1 MLQHTGRKLDGGEKT
16 CQRTVLGHTLNP
28 VKVYNQKLSIYHKM
42 GLVKEVIKEIGN
54 KSREFYEFILP
65 PIDMHLNE
73 DSLKVVIDIPGFA
86 KKDIELT
93 LCGDILSIKAQKTI
107 NEKESESLIS
117 NQRPNMIDK
126 KIRLPIDV
134 KQGEE
139 KIKSAKY
146 ENGILTLIIPVTKKG
161 KNISIE

>member
-1 MLQHTGRKLDGGEKT
+1 
-16 CQRTVLGHTLNP
+16 
-28 VKVYNQKLSIYHKM
+28 M

-54 KSREFYEFILP
+54 KSREFYEFVLP
-65 PIDMHLNE
+65 PIDMHLSDKN
-73 DSLKVVIDIPGFA
+73 LKIVIDIPGFA

-93 LCGDILSIKAQKTI
+93 LCGDLLSIKAQKVI
-107 NEKESESLIS
+107 DEKESESLIS
-117 NQRPNMIDK
+117 NQRPNLIDK
-126 KIRLPIDV
+126 KIRLPIEI

-139 KIKSAKY
+139 KIESAKY

>member
-1 MLQHTGRKLDGGEKT
+1 MCGINFAETY
-16 CQRTVLGHTLNP
+16 
-28 VKVYNQKLSIYHKM
+28 KVYNQKLQIKHKM

-93 LCGDILSIKAQKTI
+93 LCGNILSIKAQKTI
-107 NEKESESLIS
+107 DEKESESLIS
-117 NQRPNMIDK
+117 NQRPSVIDK
-126 KIRLPIDV
+126 KIRLPIDI

-139 KIKSAKY
+139 KIESAKY
-146 ENGILTLIIPVTKKG
+146 QNGILTLIIPVTKKA

>member
-1 MLQHTGRKLDGGEKT
+1 MSMD
-16 CQRTVLGHTLNP
+16 
-28 VKVYNQKLSIYHKM
+28 YKM

-54 KSREFYEFILP
+54 KSREFYEFVLP
-65 PIDMHLNE
+65 PIDMYLN
-73 DSLKVVIDIPGFA
+73 DNSLKVIIDIPGFM

-93 LCGDILSIKAQKTI
+93 LCGDILSINARKPI
-107 NEKESESLIS
+107 DEKESKSLIC
-117 NQRPNMIDK
+117 NQRPNVIDK
-126 KIRLPIDV
+126 KIRLPIEI

-139 KIKSAKY
+139 KIESAKY